1 MSEAPRVCPAPAR
14 RPPKYKVAVVT
25 WLAIFPAITLALAI
39 GEPLLKGAP
48 LVVRT
53 LVLTAV
59 LVPLMVFV
67 LVPLLQH
74 VLRGWLLR

>member
-1 MSEAPRVCPAPAR
+1 
-14 RPPKYKVAVVT
+14 VT